1 MKLKKFNEY
10 VNESASA
17 KSLLRLIELGL
28 AELPIRIEYYINL
41 GCTRGIWRLLKTP
54 VELRDADWLDEFHLA
69 SDTWSVAYW
78 DEVEGSSEDFD
89 IDTIEHGRVQIAS
102 LIADDELKWFGPKIT
117 SEDEFEA
124 EVSHRARAH
133 IIRIAQGLERVP
145 VWITETDSG
154 ILYSVESGL
163 RLN

>member
-1 MKLKKFNEY
+1 MQLKKFNEY
-10 VNESASA
+10 INESASA

-41 GCTRGIWRLLKTP
+41 GCTRGIWKLLKTP
-54 VELRDADWLDEFHLA
+54 VELRDEDWLDEFHLA
-69 SDTWSVAYW
+69 SQTWSVAYW
-78 DEVEGSSEDFD
+78 DEVEGSSEDLV
-89 IDTIEHGRVQIAS
+89 TIKDGRVQIAS